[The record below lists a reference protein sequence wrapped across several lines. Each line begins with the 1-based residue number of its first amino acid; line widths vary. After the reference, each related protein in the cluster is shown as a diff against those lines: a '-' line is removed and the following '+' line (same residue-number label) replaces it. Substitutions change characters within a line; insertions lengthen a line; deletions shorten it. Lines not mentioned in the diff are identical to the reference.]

1 MKYFMLSEDEI
12 IQLANGKLDAK
23 DIGNGKEILY
33 AITVTDVEE
42 EAKNLGINPRKAVA
56 IARERVNNI
65 MPTIAE
71 IIDY

>member
-12 IQLANGKLDAK
+12 VQLANGKLNAK
-23 DIGNGKEILY
+23 DIGMEKEIIY
-33 AITVTDVEE
+33 AITIADIKE
-42 EAKNLGINPRKAVA
+42 EAKNLGKNPSKAAA
-56 IARERVNNI
+56 IARKRVNNI